1 MTRGVSTTLPT
12 QLPAQYE
19 RLFAWKLDR
28 RCKAVRDVAADL
40 YELWQDLGGVENLS
54 AQKRWLCERVVY
66 IRRQCVAYE
75 SAILHNAELEP
86 GKAPL
91 PLPMEAGTYSN
102 HANVLQGYLKTLGLD
117 RQSRST
123 ETMRDVLYS
132 NDPEPTPEPP
142 TEPAAD
148 PEAAGADQSATDA
161 TDQLPADAGSTEAT
175 A

>member
-1 MTRGVSTTLPT
+1 VRDENYIPGIAMTRGVSTTLPT

-19 RLFAWKLDR
+19 RLFAWNLDR

-66 IRRQCVAYE
+66 LRRRCVAYE
-75 SAILHNAELEP
+75 SAVMANADLEP
-86 GKAPL
+86 GKEPL

-117 RQSRST
+117 RQAKPT
-123 ETMRDVLYS
+123 ETLRNIMRV
-132 NDPEPTPEPP
+132 
-142 TEPAAD
+142 EPAA
-148 PEAAGADQSATDA
+148 PSPVSEQGSA
-161 TDQLPADAGSTEAT
+161 P
-175 A
+175 